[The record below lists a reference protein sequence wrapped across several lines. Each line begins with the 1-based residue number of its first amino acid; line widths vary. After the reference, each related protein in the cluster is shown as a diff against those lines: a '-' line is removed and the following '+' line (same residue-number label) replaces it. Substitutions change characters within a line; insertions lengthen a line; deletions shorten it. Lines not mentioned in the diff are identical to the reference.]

1 MVNASKALI
10 MADEVLIGIL
20 ILSLISYIVMSFGS
34 FSKNLNTQMSESQI
48 TSFNVRFTNYSGR
61 ANISA
66 QEIATI
72 VNFVKQNNAEY
83 EASPGDDYY
92 ADVLIDGRSILN
104 EGINDYL
111 DNNKNSVFYSCNCDI
126 NVNTIDDT
134 NEKIILSKYDRIDNR
149 DILYNDNTS
158 LVTSINFRS
167 ITDPNYA
174 TALLKGYTLEMP

>member
-1 MVNASKALI
+1 MENASKALI
-10 MADEVLIGIL
+10 MAGEVLIGIL
-20 ILSLISYIVMSFGS
+20 ILSLASYLVMSFGN
-34 FSKNLNTQMSESQI
+34 FSKHLNTQMSESQI

-92 ADVLIDGRSILN
+92 ADVLIDGKSILH
-104 EGINDYL
+104 NDLNAYL
-111 DNNKNSVFYSCNCDI
+111 DNNKNSIFYSCNCDI
-126 NVNTIDDT
+126 KVKSIDDT

-167 ITDPNYA
+167 ITDQNYA
-174 TALLKGYTLEMP
+174 TALLKGYNLEIP